1 MGAEYCRPVVAE
13 LEAAVRFL
21 RFAGSRVAFAM
32 SGDGPPLVSPA
43 WWVSHLDLDW
53 RDGAFRSFWAS
64 AAAGHTLVRYDHP
77 GTGLSD
83 REVDLTAW
91 TLDDDVGLLRAVMDE
106 LGLERA
112 SLLGASSGGCAAIAF
127 AARHPERVERLL
139 LYGTYGHGA
148 SIAPPA
154 VQEALA
160 AAVRAHWGLG
170 SRALA
175 DVFVGTEDGDAR
187 RRWMRDQQASAQP
200 ETAAALLEHVYRMDV
215 RSSLEHVRAPTV
227 VVHRRGDRAIPHAC
241 GRELAGS
248 IPGARLVSIDG
259 DAHLP
264 WIGDST
270 SASRALGSF
279 LTGARAVDPSA
290 AALLSRR
297 EREVLV
303 LVADGRSDREIAD
316 RLTVSHHTVHRHV
329 ANIRRKL
336 GSGSRAAAVAEAARL
351 GLL

>member
-1 MGAEYCRPVVAE
+1 M
-13 LEAAVRFL
+13 
-21 RFAGSRVAFAM
+21 RFAGSRVAFAV
-32 SGDGPPLVSPA
+32 SGDGPPVVSPA

-53 RDGAFRSFWAS
+53 RDDAFRAFFAS
-64 AAAGHTLVRYDHP
+64 VAAGRTLVRYDRP

-83 REVDLTAW
+83 RDVDLTAW
-91 TLDDDVGLLRAVMDE
+91 TLDDDVALLRAVMDE
-106 LGLERA
+106 MGLERA
-112 SLLGASSGGCAAIAF
+112 AVLGASSGGCAAIAF
-127 AARHPERVERLL
+127 AARHPERVERLV
-139 LYGTYGHGA
+139 LYGAYGDGA

-154 VQEALA
+154 VQQALA

-175 DVFVGTEDGDAR
+175 DVFVGTQDDDAR
-187 RRWMRDQQASAQP
+187 RRWIRDQQASAQP
-200 ETAAALLEHVYRMDV
+200 EAAAALLELVYRMDV
-215 RSSLEHVRAPTV
+215 RPWLEQVRVPTV

-241 GRELAGS
+241 GRELARS

-279 LTGARAVDPSA
+279 LTGARAVDPAA

-303 LVADGRSDREIAD
+303 LVADGLSDREIAE
-316 RLTVSHHTVHRHV
+316 RITVSHHTVHRHV
-329 ANIRRKL
+329 ANIRHKL
-336 GSGSRAAAVAEAARL
+336 GSGSRAAAVAEAVRL